1 MKLKYNLGSPE
12 LSHLSSKELIAPR
25 GLQGHHLRNRQP
37 LLIPQRLL
45 PPWLRER
52 CFAWNGEAALA
63 LGGGGGWWGYKYV
76 LNTKK
81 KMIITFVNI
90 LVNLKILFS

>member
-52 CFAWNGEAALA
+52 CFAWNGEAAPA
-63 LGGGGGWWGYKYV
+63 LGGGGGVVGIQIRIKYEEE
-76 LNTKK
+76 NDY
-81 KMIITFVNI
+81 
-90 LVNLKILFS
+90 NLCKHFGES